1 MLIDMHGH
9 VSAPPELQAY
19 HALLLASRGA
29 HGRGKVNVSD
39 ERIEQ
44 VLNSPTFGPKSHL
57 EHLKSGQIDLQF
69 ISPRPFS
76 QQMWKQPEK
85 LVHWF
90 AEETNNIIG
99 RQCKLHPDIFRG
111 VAGLPQSPG
120 VSPKN
125 CLQELERTVKELGF
139 VGCLINPDP
148 GERGGDETPGMG
160 DEYWYPLYEKLVELD
175 VPGLV
180 HTASCQSS
188 RLTYSLHF
196 INEESIAIISLLS
209 SKVFQD
215 FPTLKIVV
223 SHGGGAIP
231 YQMGRFMAARYM
243 RGGERFEEAIR
254 KLHFDTC
261 VYTKDGL
268 DLLFRVVGVDR
279 CMYGTEKPGTGTA
292 IHPDTGKSLDDL
304 KPVIES
310 IEWLSD
316 ADRKA
321 IFEENTK
328 KLFNLKLN

>member
-1 MLIDMHGH
+1 MIIDMHGH
-9 VSAPPELQAY
+9 VTAPPELQAY
-19 HALLLASRGA
+19 HVGLLASRGA

-44 VLNSPTFGPKSHL
+44 ILQSPTFGPKSHL
-57 EHLKSGQIDLQF
+57 EHIKSAQIDLQL
-69 ISPRPFS
+69 ISPRPYS
-76 QQMWKQPEK
+76 QFMWKQPEK
-85 LVHWF
+85 LVHWY

-125 CLQELERTVKELGF
+125 CLQELERCVKELGF

-148 GERGGDETPGMG
+148 GEHGGDETPAMG
-160 DEYWYPLYEKLVELD
+160 DEYWYPLYEKMVELD
-175 VPGLV
+175 VPGLI

-215 FPTLKIVV
+215 FPKLKIVV

-231 YQMGRFMAARYM
+231 YQMGRFMAPRYA
-243 RGGERFEEAIR
+243 RGGERFEEALK
-254 KLHFDTC
+254 KLNFDTC
-261 VYTKDGL
+261 LYTKDSL
-268 DLLFRVVGVDR
+268 ELLFKVAGIDR

-292 IHPDTGKSLDDL
+292 VHPDTGKYLDEL
-304 KPVIES
+304 IPVIES
-310 IEWLSD
+310 IEWLTES
-316 ADRKA
+316 DRKA
-321 IFEENTK
+321 IFEGNAK
-328 KLFNLKLN
+328 RLYNLKVG